1 MMLCVAL
8 GIQEGL
14 SGRNMKWF
22 KEKLN
27 NGTVT
32 ENDEYKLCWDFEYYL
47 CKTTSARRPDV
58 PIEYKNKN
66 KMFLIDMACPSKNSV
81 DAKHVEKLQKY
92 QQHKFQMK
100 ERRPGNNAMLIP
112 IVNGCSGRGMRWA
125 TDQVGRLISDEKKR
139 RAISKE
145 MVKRV
150 LFESENITRRVLPG
164 LIQEERLKYIWFPVH
179 WFSSLSL
186 ISVQFVKF
194 SIVNS
199 IDLTRFLS
207 WHSSF
212 NLRVLSHLIH
222 ATNFLYVSL
231 NIFHTIDKNM

>member
-1 MMLCVAL
+1 MAL

-22 KEKLN
+22 KEKWN

-58 PIEYKNKN
+58 PIERKNKN
-66 KMFLIDMACPSKNSV
+66 KMFLINLACPSKNNV

-150 LFESENITRRVLPG
+150 LFESESITRRVLPG
-164 LIQEERLKYIWFPVH
+164 LIQEEWLKYIWFPVH
-179 WFSSLSL
+179 WFSPLSFFYL
-186 ISVQFVKF
+186 CPIRQIFYRKF
-194 SIVNS
+194 YWFDKVSE
-199 IDLTRFLS
+199 LAF
-207 WHSSF
+207 SF
-212 NLRVLSHLIH
+212 NLGVLSHLIR

-231 NIFHTIDKNM
+231 NIFHTVDKNM